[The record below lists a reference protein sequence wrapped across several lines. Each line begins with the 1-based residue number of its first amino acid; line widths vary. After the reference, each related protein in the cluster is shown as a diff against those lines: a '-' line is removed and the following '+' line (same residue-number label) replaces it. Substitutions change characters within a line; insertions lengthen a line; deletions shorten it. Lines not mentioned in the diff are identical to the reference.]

1 MSLHA
6 PFPAITQPEALF
18 DDPSGHLHGTGLRAG
33 LPRGPLAT
41 LSDRVARFYAGE
53 GADGGRLVGAIPFDR
68 LAEDSL
74 FQPETWQTAAPEA
87 KVQPRV
93 EAALPVGACRMAP
106 NPVPSGFCQAVDAGL
121 TRIAAGTLDKI
132 VLSRRLDLMASQQI
146 DPGTLL
152 RALRRDPMAMVFS
165 VSLPDRVAQQPR
177 RLVGATPE
185 LLVARRGRQVISHPL
200 AGSAPRQS
208 NPLADQ
214 MAGAR
219 LLRSAK
225 DAYEHRIAAE
235 AVLDSLAPFCAT
247 LAAPSGMA
255 LHGTATMWHLGT
267 RIEGQL
273 KDPDTPVTDLLAVL
287 HPTPAVC
294 GQPRAAAAK
303 AIAEIEGY
311 DRDFYAGAVGWTDA
325 TGDGIWHVALRCAE
339 IDGNAARLY
348 AGVGVVDGSRPED
361 ELAETSAKFR
371 TVLNAFGLNE
381 AGQPLTA
388 AAS

>member
-6 PFPAITQPEALF
+6 PFPPITQPEALF

-41 LSDRVARFYAGE
+41 LAERVARFYAGE
-53 GADGGRLVGAIPFDR
+53 GAGGGRLVGAIPFDR
-68 LAEDSL
+68 HAEDSL
-74 FQPETWQTAAPEA
+74 FQPAQWQDLTDAA
-87 KVQPRV
+87 VGV
-93 EAALPVGACRMAP
+93 NAAGPLTIGACRMAP
-106 NPVPSGFCQAVDAGL
+106 NPVPSGFCSAVDAGL

-132 VLSRRLDLMASQQI
+132 VLSRRLDLMAAEQI
-146 DPGTLL
+146 DPTALL
-152 RALRRDPMAMVFS
+152 LALRRDPMAMVFS
-165 VSLPDRVAQQPR
+165 VSLPDRVAGQPR

-185 LLVARRGRQVISHPL
+185 LLVERRGRQVRSHPL
-200 AGSAPRQS
+200 AGSAPRQAD
-208 NPLADQ
+208 PLADR
-214 MAGAR
+214 AVSAR
-219 LLRSAK
+219 LMQSAK
-225 DAYEHRIAAE
+225 DAYEHKIAAE
-235 AVLDSLAPFCAT
+235 AVLDSLAPFCAR
-247 LAAPSGMA
+247 LAAPEGMA

-267 RIEGQL
+267 RIEGDL
-273 KDPDTPVTDLLAVL
+273 RDPDTPVAELLAVL

-294 GQPRAAAAK
+294 GQPRAAAAQ

-325 TGDGIWHVALRCAE
+325 AGDGTWHVALRCAE

-348 AGVGVVDGSRPED
+348 AGVGVVDGSRAED

-381 AGQPLTA
+381 AGQPLA
-388 AAS
+388 PAAS